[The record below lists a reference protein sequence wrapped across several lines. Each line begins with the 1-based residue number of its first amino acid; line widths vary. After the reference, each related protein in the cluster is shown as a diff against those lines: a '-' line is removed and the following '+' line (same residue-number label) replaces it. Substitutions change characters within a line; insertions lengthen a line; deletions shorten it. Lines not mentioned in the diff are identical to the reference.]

1 MNNFLKPGSIT
12 KLISRSLLRPSPN
25 VPYYGLYR
33 TEGDVVMKDE
43 LLVSQRRF
51 NYHPGANV
59 RILCV
64 NLCFLNFLYTDFY
77 LHCLLYMNFNIF
89 VIFIYECLFISFL
102 QVYHLHDRGCSLL
115 KADCDGIVMITREK
129 AEVDFSNSEMKKAY
143 EHKHPD
149 GIYKLTYNVLPL
161 KMSQK
166 FKLIEEV

>member
-1 MNNFLKPGSIT
+1 
-12 KLISRSLLRPSPN
+12 
-25 VPYYGLYR
+25 
-33 TEGDVVMKDE
+33 MKDE

-51 NYHPGANV
+51 NYHPGAN
-59 RILCV
+59 
-64 NLCFLNFLYTDFY
+64 
-77 LHCLLYMNFNIF
+77 
-89 VIFIYECLFISFL
+89 
-102 QVYHLHDRGCSLL
+102 VYHLHDRGCSLL